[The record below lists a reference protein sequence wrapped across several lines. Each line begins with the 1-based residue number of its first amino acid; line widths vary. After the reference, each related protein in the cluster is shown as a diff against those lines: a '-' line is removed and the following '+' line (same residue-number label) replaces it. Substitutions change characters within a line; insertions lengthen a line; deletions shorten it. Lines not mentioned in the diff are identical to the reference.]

1 MQKQACMGKRLLA
14 LVLALIM
21 AMSTLTECLAATGTG
36 GSASGAPNTSLG
48 ALLAEKYAD
57 KLTDGEK
64 ALLRSGYLA
73 ADKSYTYTPP
83 AADNSGQLVEVNPD
97 EKTVTAKTYTDSGFT
112 WIPVKAEIMADG
124 AVRDTVTLTESGGVY
139 TGSFK
144 SYTGLSYSV
153 AVTYRMQVTED
164 TAAMNKLLG
173 AGAVLSGAADALKST
188 AQGASSL
195 ESLLLKEVKF
205 SMRCAMDNYGGE
217 NQSDYPLYQVIAQL
231 NPKDGGG
238 LPLKADGT
246 GGTLSINWDEEESA
260 KGKALTDDIR
270 ADKKAE
276 AGRLAAAYW
285 NGTEVKDI
293 STLTAA
299 KAAALQTAA
308 KNAQEQTAVLKKLE
322 GMSLAI
328 GTDVWDMVESVLN
341 GIKADLEKGKSF
353 AWSGLDGLIKAGL
366 TTAESSQLDALVNGL
381 GAAQGATTTLTAL
394 TADET
399 VVTAGVEQ
407 ATVNMVVEAKVYPKD
422 AATTTALQD
431 TGAAHTLRL
440 AANTAE
446 TAAKTQLDTQPWEN
460 TILNTWNAT
469 DGTGFSYDL
478 DTTHYARTAA
488 FEPAVGA
495 GGLQKGV
502 TYTYRVT
509 YTPKTYTVTAAGCD
523 DIGPGPY
530 GYGYTLKLPE
540 LVDESQ
546 VYDYT
551 VNGASY
557 DQGTGYRITGDTTI
571 TRKVSKKWEDHS
583 LSELLV
589 ANYIQD
595 ASAAA
600 AARDILKSSALDLG
614 KDTFRLRTPA
624 DDSGLLSIAPN
635 GAGGYTVTAKPYS
648 ANTQGLVWKPASG
661 LAMNGGTGTPLA
673 FTEGTDG
680 SYTAEVTGDFDSVK
694 VTYSLQLGWDDI
706 AQGYTAPNAE
716 TILNLPYKL
725 TQDARKQMA
734 GMQMLVEQISNLEML
749 NENVEVVNNVIQSD
763 TKNGISTAA
772 KSAMATVY
780 GSHSEEADGGN
791 RRMKIYPYVTAYQA
805 AATDAA
811 KLAHYYQNDTAIIR
825 EINGLYANL
834 SIVLQDEGVKK
845 LILGNSQTKPYYDK
859 LDTIIKKLGQV
870 KASLVPV
877 DEHVNKE
884 TGTLLTNLADAV
896 LRNAAKVQSVSVS
909 AAPKMTTTLQAA
921 APSKLKTTL
930 TVTVLNSQG
939 AKQGTASETVTFD
952 KDAGVETH
960 TLTAE
965 DIAALETT
973 LNKAAAAAAAEASAD
988 LTYYEKSA
996 DSGTLPTVGTA
1007 YAGGS
1012 VSVTYVP
1019 KTYTATVDGE
1029 EITVTADNLTIQLPK
1044 CSEEGYAYEYTVG
1057 GVKLPR
1063 ETASY
1068 TLTTAQ
1074 LAAFSAGTLITREKI
1089 DLARENV
1096 LKWVDTMNQ
1105 AVVNRGMTYTE
1116 AVTGTRCL
1124 SVAFIPVED
1133 SSGKLSIVVRVSPDA
1148 SRTADNLKKLAAD
1161 LAQNLLTFSAVELNN
1176 ETLCSGGKLY
1186 LQAMA
1191 DMLLNSGIS
1200 LSQLVGLIT
1209 ETGDIKEWTA
1219 LDSANIVGAAGGV
1232 IMVDTDNRIPVGSGV
1247 MGGLILQAPMKLG
1260 TREVQLCLTLEDFD
1274 LAAAKLKSLRSDLV
1288 SAQSKLDF
1296 QLAGGTAKV
1305 DITAPDKAYQA
1316 FLGALLV
1323 LGENSLEDLGSFDLS
1338 KLEPRLLEM
1347 IKPVLQDTG
1356 VTGAVIQA
1364 TLKKLGV
1371 TTDVSRFV
1379 KLYDKYIPVVRKAL
1393 DLVQLSGST
1402 GDAANLNATVN
1413 IDVKGEKGLVSLM
1426 GDDLKS
1432 VVGSIIVEDKL
1443 TGKAA
1448 LTLKGQTH
1456 QARDY
1461 AALVV
1466 GTQGAQLL
1474 TDLNT
1479 TIATD
1484 NTAVVLL
1491 KNAAGSLNITGENV
1505 LVDLRGKTLA
1515 GSIAGTAA
1523 HQNRVF
1529 VADSTLDSN
1538 GSGKVTGKVSNAVL
1552 TGGTYT
1558 GDTSEALLRGGYS
1571 KDASS
1576 GRVTNDY
1583 YSIAVSGSTI
1593 TVTLKAT
1600 AQSLRDAQRAT
1611 LPALAADLAAD
1622 LALNY
1627 FSKAQQV
1634 TVDGKTLY
1642 AANVADITDLFRS
1655 GKFYITNTVG
1665 NRLLDDALGYTAG
1678 GTGNYPGINYL
1689 LGDILTKLQDISG
1702 LKNAVDTGSPV
1713 ATYTLGLTGW
1723 DVKLTKETGK
1733 DYLTVGVAGNGKT
1746 EKQTLK
1752 VVLQS
1757 DSAKNN
1763 TQMSDALGQLADIVT
1778 FDTPITMTLDRFTV
1792 VSGKTLQATV
1802 SGSGKLTVDMSSDPT
1817 YAVMMAVAV
1826 SGTLSSGDALR
1837 TELNSA
1843 VVHYYTN
1850 NDVGKLKTALE
1861 KVTCAQVFAA
1871 LKTIGLHTNFRTLA
1885 TQAGI
1890 TDAATLTAIGKD
1902 YGKLTAYR
1910 GGMAGTGWLLKKL
1923 DITGSGTKLSKLK
1936 TAEYGTY
1943 TYSKDSY
1950 SVTKTFDAVKGWK
1963 VQGVANLSD
1972 TAAVTL
1978 KLFAAAKAI
1987 VVSDSTGKRVY
1998 NGDDLAAALTK
2009 ANANDGSTVTLN
2021 GPVTMTQDE
2030 KLTAGVSIVNAD
2042 KLAQGTYKLLL
2053 QGTGRLTSDSPLTVG
2068 SADPAHRVVTGT
2080 VSGKYTY
2087 TLAAYAIQYTQNG
2100 TTVYGDDLAAAMA
2113 AADKNTT
2120 VTVLNTLSLTA
2131 DIKLGSKK
2139 HTLMGMAYVRMDGHQ
2154 FVFDKSGSV
2163 LVVENGTVTAGEC
2176 AVDSALGSSYSIV
2189 SSVGATMTTYS
2200 LKYAGGSGGGGGGGS
2215 YTGSYIYLD
2224 VQPSGINA
2232 RQLQTAVRK
2241 YFNDNSAEVTVNSG
2255 LTAAG
2260 LVGNGAGISVTGGHA
2275 GSYTVIIMGDTN
2287 CNGKI
2292 DSGDA
2297 VKMRNHYFGTA
2308 TLSGVALEAADM
2320 NRNGKVDAGDAVKNR
2335 VKYQN
2340 WSGYRSALKIT
2351 V

>member
-21 AMSTLTECLAATGTG
+21 AMSTLAECLAATGTG

-57 KLTDGEK
+57 KLTGGEQ

-83 AADNSGQLVEVNPD
+83 AADNSGKLVEVNPD

-124 AVRDTVTLTESGGVY
+124 AVKSTVTLTKNGSDY
-139 TGSFK
+139 TGKFD

-153 AVTYRMQVTED
+153 AVTYQMQVTAD

-205 SMRCAMDNYGGE
+205 SMRCVADNVSKV
-217 NQSDYPLYQVIAQL
+217 NQSNYPLYQVIAKL
-231 NPKDGGG
+231 NPKDGG
-238 LPLKADGT
+238 LPFQADGT
-246 GGTLSINWDEEESA
+246 GGTLSIDWTEEESA
-260 KGKALTDDIR
+260 KGKALTDDIG
-270 ADKKAE
+270 ADNKTE

-299 KAAALQTAA
+299 EAAALQTAA
-308 KNAQEQTAVLKKLE
+308 KNAQEQTAVLKNLY
-322 GMSLAI
+322 GMSIAI
-328 GTDVWDMVESVLN
+328 GNDVWKMVESVLD
-341 GIKADLEKGKSF
+341 GIKADLEKGKSY
-353 AWSGLDGLIKAGL
+353 AWNGLDGLIKTGL
-366 TTAESSQLDALVNGL
+366 TPAESSQLGALVNGL
-381 GAAQGATTTLTAL
+381 GAAQGATTDLTAL

-407 ATVNMVVEAKVYPKD
+407 ATVNMVVEATVYHPKD
-422 AATTTALQD
+422 ATETTALQD
-431 TGAAHTLRL
+431 TGAANTLRL

-446 TAAKTQLDTQPWEN
+446 TAAKTQLDAQPWEK
-460 TILNTWNAT
+460 TILSNWNAT

-478 DTTHYARTAA
+478 DTTHYVRTAV
-488 FEPAVGA
+488 FEPAVTA
-495 GGLQKGV
+495 AGLQKGV

-509 YTPKTYTVTAAGCD
+509 YTPRNYTVTAEGCD
-523 DIGPGPY
+523 DIKAGPY

-540 LVDESQ
+540 LADENQ

-551 VNGASY
+551 VNGVSY
-557 DQGTGYRITGDTTI
+557 DQGDGYRITGDTTI

-635 GAGGYTVTAKPYS
+635 GAGGYTVTAKPYN
-648 ANTQGLVWKPASG
+648 ANTQGLVWEPASG
-661 LAMNGGTGTPLA
+661 LAMNGSTGTALA

-680 SYTAEVTGDFDSVK
+680 SYTAEVTGSFDSVK
-694 VTYSLQLGWDDI
+694 VTYSLQLGWNDI
-706 AQGYTAPNAE
+706 AQGYTAPDAE
-716 TILNLPYKL
+716 TVLNLPYKL
-725 TQDARKQMA
+725 TQDAQKQMA
-734 GMQMLVEQISNLEML
+734 GMQMLVGQISNLEML
-749 NENVEVVNNVIQSD
+749 NENVETVNSVIQSD
-763 TKNGISTAA
+763 TRNGISPAA

-780 GSHSEEADGGN
+780 GSHSEEADGS

-825 EINGLYANL
+825 EINGLYDNL

-859 LDTIIKKLGQV
+859 LDTIITKLGQV

-884 TGTLLTNLADAV
+884 AVELLTNLAAAV
-896 LRNAAKVQSVSVS
+896 LRNTAKVQSVTVS

-952 KDAGVETH
+952 KDHPDADTH

-965 DIAALETT
+965 DITTLETA
-973 LNKAAAAAAAEASAD
+973 LSKAAAAAAAEAKAD
-988 LTYYEKSA
+988 LAYYETSA
-996 DSGTLPTVGTA
+996 DSGKLPTVGTA

-1029 EITVTADNLTIQLPK
+1029 KITVTADNLTIQLPK
-1044 CSEEGYAYEYTVG
+1044 CSEEGYAYEYTVD

-1096 LKWVDTMNQ
+1096 LKWVDTMNR

-1116 AVTGTRCL
+1116 TGTGAQCL

-1148 SRTADNLKKLAAD
+1148 SMTADNLKKLAAD

-1209 ETGDIKEWTA
+1209 ETGNIKEWTA
-1219 LDSANIVGAAGGV
+1219 LDSATVVGAGADGTITVGTGSKIPGGA
-1232 IMVDTDNRIPVGSGV
+1232 
-1247 MGGLILQAPMKLG
+1247 MGGLLLQAPMKLG

-1364 TLKKLGV
+1364 TLTKLGV

-1393 DLVQLSGST
+1393 DLVRLSGST
-1402 GDAANLNATVN
+1402 GGAANLNATVN

-1426 GDDLKS
+1426 GDDLKN
-1432 VVGSIIVEDKL
+1432 VVGNIIVEDTL

-1448 LTLKGQTH
+1448 LTLKGKTH
-1456 QARDY
+1456 QAGDY

-1466 GTQGAQLL
+1466 GTEGAQLL

-1491 KNAAGSLNITGENV
+1491 KDAAGSLNITGENV

-1529 VADSTLDSN
+1529 VADSTLDSTLDSN

-1571 KDASS
+1571 KDAS

-1634 TVDGKTLY
+1634 TVDGKILY
-1642 AANVADITDLFRS
+1642 AANVADITDLFQS

-1665 NRLLDDALGYTAG
+1665 NRLLDEALGY
-1678 GTGNYPGINYL
+1678 TGNYPGINYL

-1702 LKNAVDTGSPV
+1702 LKNAVGTGSPV

-1723 DVKLTKETGK
+1723 DVKLTKEPGK

-1746 EKQTLK
+1746 ETQTLK

-1826 SGTLSSGDALR
+1826 SSTLSSGDALR

-1885 TQAGI
+1885 NQAGI
-1890 TDAATLTAIGKD
+1890 TDAATLTAIGND

-1923 DITGSGTKLSKLK
+1923 DITGSGTKLSGLK

-1943 TYSKDSY
+1943 TYSKESY

-1972 TAAVTL
+1972 TATVTL
-1978 KLFAAAKAI
+1978 KLFAEDKAI

-2021 GPVTMTQDE
+2021 GPVTMTQNE
-2030 KLTAGVSIVNAD
+2030 TLTAGVSIVNAD
-2042 KLAQGTYKLLL
+2042 KLTQGTYKLLL
-2053 QGTGRLTSDSPLTVG
+2053 QGNGRLTSDSQLTVG
-2068 SADPAHRVVTGT
+2068 SADPAHRVVPGT

-2087 TLAAYAIQYTQNG
+2087 TLAAYAIQYKQNG

-2120 VTVLNTLSLTA
+2120 VTVLNPLSLTA

-2139 HTLMGMAYVRMDGHQ
+2139 HTLMGMANVRMGGHQ

-2163 LVVENGTVTAGEC
+2163 LVVENGTVTAEEC

-2189 SSVGATMTTYS
+2189 SSVGTTMTTYS
-2200 LKYAGGSGGGGGGGS
+2200 LKRSGGGGGGGGGGS

-2260 LVGNGAGISVTGGHA
+2260 LVANGAGISVTGGHA

-2335 VKYQN
+2335 AKYQN

>member
-83 AADNSGQLVEVNPD
+83 AADNSGQLVEVDPD
-97 EKTVTAKTYTDSGFT
+97 EKTVTAKTYTNSGFT

-124 AVRDTVTLTESGGVY
+124 AVKDTVILTESGGVY

-205 SMRCAMDNYGGE
+205 SMRCAMDNYAGE
-217 NQSDYPLYQVIAQL
+217 NQSDYPLYQVIAKL

-238 LPLKADGT
+238 LPFKADGT
-246 GGTLSINWDEEESA
+246 GGTVSISWTEEEGA
-260 KGKALTDDIR
+260 KGKALTGDIH
-270 ADKKAE
+270 ADKKTE
-276 AGRLAAAYW
+276 AGRLTAAYW

-299 KAAALQTAA
+299 EAAALQTAA

-328 GTDVWDMVESVLN
+328 GTDVWDMVESVLES
-341 GIKADLEKGKSF
+341 IKADLEKGKSF
-353 AWSGLDGLIKAGL
+353 GWNGLDGLIKTGL
-366 TTAESSQLDALVNGL
+366 TPAESSQLDALVNGL
-381 GAAQGATTTLTAL
+381 GAAQGATTDLTAL

-407 ATVNMVVEAKVYPKD
+407 ATVNMVVEATVYPKD
-422 AATTTALQD
+422 ATETTALQD
-431 TGAAHTLRL
+431 TGAGHTLRL

-446 TAAKTQLDTQPWEN
+446 TDAKTQLDAQPWEK
-460 TILNTWNAT
+460 TILSNWNAT
-469 DGTGFSYDL
+469 DGAGFSYDL
-478 DTTHYARTAA
+478 DTTHYVRTAA
-488 FEPAVGA
+488 FEPAVTA
-495 GGLQKGV
+495 AGLQKGV

-509 YTPKTYTVTAAGCD
+509 YTPKTYTVTAEGCD

-530 GYGYTLKLPE
+530 GYGYTLDLPKLA
-540 LVDESQ
+540 DENQ

-551 VNGASY
+551 VNDASY
-557 DQGTGYRITGDTTI
+557 DQGAGYRITGDTTI

-635 GAGGYTVTAKPYS
+635 GAGGYTVTAKPYN

-661 LAMNGGTGTPLA
+661 LAMNGSTGTALA
-673 FTEGTDG
+673 FTEGADG
-680 SYTAEVTGDFDSVK
+680 SYTAEVTGSFDSVK
-694 VTYSLQLGWDDI
+694 VTYSLQLGWNDI
-706 AQGYTAPNAE
+706 AQGYTAPDAE
-716 TILNLPYKL
+716 TVLNLPYKL
-725 TQDARKQMA
+725 TQDAQKQME
-734 GMQMLVEQISNLEML
+734 GMRMLVEQISNLEML

-763 TKNGISTAA
+763 TKNGISPAA

-780 GSHSEEADGGN
+780 ESHSEEADGGN

-825 EINGLYANL
+825 EINGLYDNL

-859 LDTIIKKLGQV
+859 LDTIITKLGQV

-884 TGTLLTNLADAV
+884 AVKLLTNLADAV

-909 AAPKMTTTLQAA
+909 AAPKMTTTLQAV

-952 KDAGVETH
+952 KDHPGVETH
-960 TLTAE
+960 TLTAA
-965 DIAALETT
+965 DITALKTA
-973 LNKAAAAAAAEASAD
+973 LNKAAAAAAAEAKAD
-988 LTYYEKSA
+988 LAYYEKSA

-1063 ETASY
+1063 ETTSY

-1074 LAAFSAGTLITREKI
+1074 LAALAAGTLTITRDTI

-1116 AVTGTRCL
+1116 ATTGARCL

-1133 SSGKLSIVVRVSPDA
+1133 SGKLSIVVRVSPDA
-1148 SRTADNLKKLAAD
+1148 SMTADKLKKLAAD
-1161 LAQNLLTFSAVELNN
+1161 LAQNLLAFSTVELNN
-1176 ETLCSGGKLY
+1176 ETLCSSGKLY

-1209 ETGDIKEWTA
+1209 EDGDINEWTA
-1219 LDSANIVGAAGGV
+1219 LDGATVVGAGADGTITVG
-1232 IMVDTDNRIPVGSGV
+1232 TSSKIPVGSGL
-1247 MGGLILQAPMKLG
+1247 MGGLIMQAPMKLG
-1260 TREVQLCLTLEDFD
+1260 TREVQLCLTLEDFG

-1296 QLAGGTAKV
+1296 QLAGGTARV

-1426 GDDLKS
+1426 GDDLKN
-1432 VVGSIIVEDKL
+1432 VVGNIIVEDTL

-1448 LTLKGQTH
+1448 LTLKGKTH
-1456 QARDY
+1456 QAGDY

-1466 GTQGAQLL
+1466 GTEGAQLL

-1491 KNAAGSLNITGENV
+1491 KDAAGSLTLTGENV
-1505 LVDLRGKTLA
+1505 LVDLRGKTLT

-1571 KDASS
+1571 KDAS

-1634 TVDGKTLY
+1634 TVDGKILY
-1642 AANVADITDLFRS
+1642 AANVADITDLFQS

-1665 NRLLDDALGYTAG
+1665 NRLLDEALGYTG
-1678 GTGNYPGINYL
+1678 KYPGINYL
-1689 LGDILTKLQDISG
+1689 LSDILTKLQDISG

-1733 DYLTVGVAGNGKT
+1733 DYLTVGVAGNSKT
-1746 EKQTLK
+1746 ETQTLK

-1826 SGTLSSGDALR
+1826 SSTLSSGDALR
-1837 TELNSA
+1837 TELNGA

-1861 KVTCAQVFAA
+1861 QVTCAQVFAA

-1885 TQAGI
+1885 NQAGI
-1890 TDAATLTAIGKD
+1890 TDAATLTAIGND

-1923 DITGSGTKLSKLK
+1923 DITGSGTKLSGLK

-1972 TAAVTL
+1972 TATVTL

-2021 GPVTMTQDE
+2021 GPVTMTRDE
-2030 KLTAGVSIVNAD
+2030 TLTAGVSIVNAD

-2053 QGTGRLTSDSPLTVG
+2053 QGNGQLTSDSQLTVG
-2068 SADPAHRVVTGT
+2068 SADPAHRVVPGT

-2087 TLAAYAIQYTQNG
+2087 TLAAYAIQYKQNG
-2100 TTVYGDDLAAAMA
+2100 MTVYGDDLAAAMA

-2120 VTVLNTLSLTA
+2120 VTVLNPLSLTA

-2139 HTLMGMAYVRMDGHQ
+2139 HTLMGMANVRMGGHQ

-2163 LVVENGTVTAGEC
+2163 LVVENGTVTAEEC
-2176 AVDSALGSSYSIV
+2176 AVDSALGSSYSIER
-2189 SSVGATMTTYS
+2189 SVGTTMTTYS
-2200 LKYAGGSGGGGGGGS
+2200 LKRSGGGGGGGGGGS

-2260 LVGNGAGISVTGGHA
+2260 LVANGAGISVTGGHA

>member
-1 MQKQACMGKRLLA
+1 MKRKVSLA

-57 KLTDGEK
+57 KLTDGEQ

-83 AADNSGQLVEVNPD
+83 AADNSGQLVEVDPG
-97 EKTVTAKTYTDSGFT
+97 EKTVTAKTYTNSGFT

-124 AVRDTVTLTESGGVY
+124 AVKDTVMLTESGGVY

-144 SYTGLSYSV
+144 SYAGLSYSV
-153 AVTYRMQVTED
+153 AVTYQMQVTED

-195 ESLLLKEVKF
+195 ESLLLTELNVNLEYASYNPAEIDLSKHPFYE
-205 SMRCAMDNYGGE
+205 
-217 NQSDYPLYQVIAQL
+217 VIAKL
-231 NPKDGGG
+231 NPQDGGG
-238 LPLKADGT
+238 LPLNPSNPTRKAIVCTEQEGKLLKQLTDDVKADGKT
-246 GGTLSINWDEEESA
+246 
-260 KGKALTDDIR
+260 
-270 ADKKAE
+270 E
-276 AGRLAAAYW
+276 AGKLAGKYVSGGAVQNAATLW
-285 NGTEVKDI
+285 TADGAA
-293 STLTAA
+293 LTAA
-299 KAAALQTAA
+299 TKDAYDQTLAMYKMQSMA
-308 KNAQEQTAVLKKLE
+308 GFFND
-322 GMSLAI
+322 SLW
-328 GTDVWDMVESVLN
+328 TTLESVLN

-353 AWSGLDGLIKAGL
+353 GWSGLDGLIKTGL
-366 TTAESSQLDALVNGL
+366 TPAESSQLDALVNGL
-381 GAAQGATTTLTAL
+381 GAAQGATTDLTAL

-407 ATVNMVVEAKVYPKD
+407 ATVNMVVEATVYPKD
-422 AATTTALQD
+422 ATETTALQD
-431 TGAAHTLRL
+431 TGAGHTLRL

-446 TAAKTQLDTQPWEN
+446 TAAKTQLDAQHWEK
-460 TILNTWNAT
+460 TILSNWNAT
-469 DGTGFSYDL
+469 DGAGFSYDL
-478 DTTHYARTAA
+478 DTTHYVRTAA
-488 FEPAVGA
+488 FEPAVGG

-530 GYGYTLKLPE
+530 GYGYTLNLPE
-540 LVDESQ
+540 LADENQ

-614 KDTFRLRTPA
+614 KNTFRLRTPA

-648 ANTQGLVWKPASG
+648 ANTQGLVWEPASG
-661 LAMNGGTGTPLA
+661 LAMNGGTGTALA
-673 FTEGTDG
+673 FTKGTDG

-694 VTYSLQLGWDDI
+694 VTYSLQLGWNDI
-706 AQGYTAPNAE
+706 AQGYTASDAE

-725 TQDARKQMA
+725 TQDAQKQMA
-734 GMQMLVEQISNLEML
+734 GMQMLVGQISNLEML
-749 NENVEVVNNVIQSD
+749 NENVETVNSVIQSD
-763 TKNGISTAA
+763 TRNGISPAA

-780 GSHSEEADGGN
+780 GSHSEEADGS

-870 KASLVPV
+870 KAALVPV

-1116 AVTGTRCL
+1116 ATTGTRCL

-1148 SRTADNLKKLAAD
+1148 SMTADNLKKLAAD

-1209 ETGDIKEWTA
+1209 ETGDINEWTA
-1219 LDSANIVGAAGGV
+1219 LDGATVVGAGADGTITVG
-1232 IMVDTDNRIPVGSGV
+1232 TSSKIPVGSGL
-1247 MGGLILQAPMKLG
+1247 MGGLIMQAPMKLG

-1316 FLGALLV
+1316 FLGGLLV

-1364 TLKKLGV
+1364 TLTKLGV

-1456 QARDY
+1456 QAGDY

-1466 GTQGAQLL
+1466 GTKGAQLL

-1505 LVDLRGKTLA
+1505 LVDLRGKTLT

-1571 KDASS
+1571 KDAS

-1642 AANVADITDLFRS
+1642 AANVADITDLFQS

-1746 EKQTLK
+1746 ETQTLK

-1757 DSAKNN
+1757 DSATNN

-1826 SGTLSSGDALR
+1826 SSTLPSGDTLR

-1843 VVHYYTN
+1843 VVHYYTK

-1890 TDAATLTAIGKD
+1890 TDAATLTAIGRD

-1950 SVTKTFDAVKGWK
+1950 SVTKTFDAVKGWQ

-2021 GPVTMTQDE
+2021 GPVTMTQNE
-2030 KLTAGVSIVNAD
+2030 TLTAGVSIVNAD

-2080 VSGKYTY
+2080 ASGKHTY

-2113 AADKNTT
+2113 AADKNTA

-2163 LVVENGTVTAGEC
+2163 LVVENGTVTADAC
-2176 AVDSALGSSYSIV
+2176 AVDSALGSSYSLV

-2200 LKYAGGSGGGGGGGS
+2200 LKYAGGGGGGGGGS

-2260 LVGNGAGISVTGGHA
+2260 RVANGAGISVTGGHA

>member
-83 AADNSGQLVEVNPD
+83 AADNSGKLVEVNPD

-124 AVRDTVTLTESGGVY
+124 AVQNTVTLTKNGSVY

-188 AQGASSL
+188 AKGASSL
-195 ESLLLKEVKF
+195 ESLLKQELNVNLEYASYNPAEINLSKHPFYE
-205 SMRCAMDNYGGE
+205 
-217 NQSDYPLYQVIAQL
+217 VIAKL
-231 NPKDGGG
+231 NPQDGGG
-238 LPLKADGT
+238 LPLNPSNPTRKAIVCTEQEGQLLKQLTDDVKADGKT
-246 GGTLSINWDEEESA
+246 
-260 KGKALTDDIR
+260 
-270 ADKKAE
+270 E
-276 AGRLAAAYW
+276 AGKLAGTYVTGEAVQNAATLW
-285 NGTEVKDI
+285 TADGAA
-293 STLTAA
+293 LTAA
-299 KAAALQTAA
+299 T
-308 KNAQEQTAVLKKLE
+308 KNAYDQTLAMYKMQSMA
-322 GMSLAI
+322 GFFNDSLWS
-328 GTDVWDMVESVLN
+328 TLESVLN

-353 AWSGLDGLIKAGL
+353 GWSGLDGLIKTGL
-366 TTAESSQLDALVNGL
+366 TPAESSQLDALVNGL

-407 ATVNMVVEAKVYPKD
+407 ATVNMVVEATVYPKN
-422 AATTTALQD
+422 ATETTALQD
-431 TGAAHTLRL
+431 TGAGHTLRL
-440 AANTAE
+440 AANTTEA
-446 TAAKTQLDTQPWEN
+446 AAKTQLDAQPWEK
-460 TILNTWNAT
+460 TILNSWNAT

-478 DTTHYARTAA
+478 DTTHYVRTAV

-523 DIGPGPY
+523 DIKAGPY
-530 GYGYTLKLPE
+530 GYGYTLELPKLA
-540 LVDESQ
+540 DENQ

-551 VNGASY
+551 VNGVSY
-557 DQGTGYRITGDTTI
+557 DQGAGYRITSDTTI

-614 KDTFRLRTPA
+614 KNTFRLRTPA

-648 ANTQGLVWKPASG
+648 ANTQGLVWEPASG

-763 TKNGISTAA
+763 TKNGISPAA

-909 AAPKMTTTLQAA
+909 TAPKMTTTLQAA

-1105 AVVNRGMTYTE
+1105 AAVNRGMTYTE
-1116 AVTGTRCL
+1116 AGTGAQCL

-1209 ETGDIKEWTA
+1209 ETGDINEWTA
-1219 LDSANIVGAAGGV
+1219 PDSATVVGAAGGAITV
-1232 IMVDTDNRIPVGSGV
+1232 GTSSKIPVGSGL
-1247 MGGLILQAPMKLG
+1247 MGGLIMQAPMKLG
-1260 TREVQLCLTLEDFD
+1260 AREVQLCLTLEDFD

-1296 QLAGGTAKV
+1296 QLAGGTARV

-1364 TLKKLGV
+1364 TLTKLGV
-1371 TTDVSRFV
+1371 TTDVSGFV

-1448 LTLKGQTH
+1448 LTLKGKTH
-1456 QARDY
+1456 QAGDY

-1505 LVDLRGKTLA
+1505 LVDLRGKTLT

-1571 KDASS
+1571 KDAS

-1642 AANVADITDLFRS
+1642 AANVADITDLFQS

-1665 NRLLDDALGYTAG
+1665 NRLLDEALDYTG
-1678 GTGNYPGINYL
+1678 KYPGINYL
-1689 LGDILTKLQDISG
+1689 LGDILAKLQDISG
-1702 LKNAVDTGSPV
+1702 LKNAVDTGNPV

-1723 DVKLTKETGK
+1723 DVKLTKEAGK

-1746 EKQTLK
+1746 ETQTLK
-1752 VVLQS
+1752 VVLKS
-1757 DSAKNN
+1757 DSATNN

-1778 FDTPITMTLDRFTV
+1778 FDTPITMNLDRFTV

-1826 SGTLSSGDALR
+1826 SSTLSSGDALR
-1837 TELNSA
+1837 TELNTA

-1902 YGKLTAYR
+1902 YSKLTAYR

-1998 NGDDLAAALTK
+1998 NGDDLADALAK

-2021 GPVTMTQDE
+2021 GQVTMTQDE
-2030 KLTAGVSIVNAD
+2030 TLTAGVSIVNAD

-2053 QGTGRLTSDSPLTVG
+2053 QGAGRLTSDSPLTVG
-2068 SADPAHRVVTGT
+2068 SADPAYRVVTGT
-2080 VSGKYTY
+2080 ASGKHTY
-2087 TLAAYAIQYTQNG
+2087 TLAAYAIQYKQNG

-2163 LVVENGTVTAGEC
+2163 LVVENGTVTADAC

-2200 LKYAGGSGGGGGGGS
+2200 LKYAGGGGGGGGGGS

-2260 LVGNGAGISVTGGHA
+2260 RVANGAGISVTGGHA

-2340 WSGYRSALKIT
+2340 WSGYRSTLKIT

>member
-1 MQKQACMGKRLLA
+1 MQKHERTGKRLLA

-21 AMSTLTECLAATGTG
+21 AMSTVTECLAATGTG
-36 GSASGAPNTSLG
+36 GSASGTPSTSLG
-48 ALLAEKYAD
+48 ALLAKEYAD

-64 ALLRSGYLA
+64 ALLNSGYLA
-73 ADKSYTYTPP
+73 ADKGYTYTPP
-83 AADNSGQLVEVNPD
+83 AADNSGKLVEVDPD

-112 WIPVKAEIMADG
+112 WIPAKAEIMVDG
-124 AVRDTVTLTESGGVY
+124 VSQATIALAKNGDSY

-153 AVTYRMQVTED
+153 AVTYQMQVTED
-164 TAAMNKLLG
+164 TAVMNKLLG

-188 AQGASSL
+188 AKGASSL

-217 NQSDYPLYQVIAQL
+217 NQSNYPLYEVIAKL

-238 LPLKADGT
+238 LPLRADGT
-246 GGTLSINWDEEESA
+246 GGTVSIGWTDEEGA

-270 ADKKAE
+270 ADNKTE

-285 NGTEVKDI
+285 NGTEVKNI
-293 STLTAA
+293 STLTAM
-299 KAAALQTAA
+299 KTAALQTAA
-308 KNAQEQTAVLKKLE
+308 KDAQEQTAVLKNLE

-328 GTDVWDMVESVLN
+328 GADVWKMVESVLN
-341 GIKADLEKGKSF
+341 GVKADLEKGKSY
-353 AWSGLDGLIKAGL
+353 AWSDLDGLIKTGL
-366 TTAESSQLDALVNGL
+366 TAAESSKLDALVNGL
-381 GAAQGATTTLTAL
+381 GAAAGTTTTLTAL

-407 ATVNMVVEAKVYPKD
+407 TTVNMVVEATVYPKD
-422 AATTTALQD
+422 ATETAALQD

-446 TAAKTQLDTQPWEN
+446 AAAKTQLDAQTWEK
-460 TILNTWNAT
+460 TILNNWNAT
-469 DGTGFSYDL
+469 DGTGFSYGL
-478 DTTHYARTAA
+478 DTTHYVRTAV
-488 FEPAVGA
+488 FEPAVTA
-495 GGLQKGV
+495 AGLQKGV

-509 YTPKTYTVTAAGCD
+509 YTPRNYTVTAAGCD
-523 DIGPGPY
+523 DIETGSR
-530 GYGYTLKLPE
+530 GYGYTLRLPE
-540 LVDESQ
+540 LADENQ

-571 TRKVSKKWEDHS
+571 TRKVSKKWEEHS

-589 ANYIQD
+589 ANYIKD
-595 ASAAA
+595 ASAAE

-614 KDTFRLRTPA
+614 KHTFRLRTPT
-624 DDSGLLSIAPN
+624 DDSGLLSIAAN
-635 GAGGYTVTAKPYS
+635 SAGGYTVTAKPYN
-648 ANTQGLVWKPASG
+648 ANTQGLVWKPTSG
-661 LAMNGGTGTPLA
+661 LAMNGGSTSPLVFA
-673 FTEGTDG
+673 PNAAGS
-680 SYTAEVTGDFDSVK
+680 SYTAEVTGSFDSVK
-694 VTYSLQLGWDDI
+694 VSYTLQLGWEDI
-706 AQGYTAPNAE
+706 AQGYTASDAE
-716 TILNLPYKL
+716 TIVNLPYKL
-725 TQDARKQMA
+725 TQDAQKQMA

-749 NENVEVVNNVIQSD
+749 NENVELVNNVIQSD
-763 TKNGISTAA
+763 EKNGISPAA
-772 KSAMATVY
+772 KSAMAKVY
-780 GSHSEEADGGN
+780 ESHSEEADGG

-811 KLAHYYQNDTAIIR
+811 KLAHYYENDTAIIR

-834 SIVLQDEGVKK
+834 SIVLKDEGVKK

-859 LDTIIKKLGQV
+859 LDTIITKLGQV
-870 KASLVPV
+870 QASLVPV

-884 TGTLLTNLADAV
+884 AGTLLTNLTAAV
-896 LRNAAKVQSVSVS
+896 LRNTAKVQSVTIST
-909 AAPKMTTTLQAA
+909 APEMTTTLQAA

-939 AKQGTASETVTFD
+939 VKQGTASETVTFD
-952 KDAGVETH
+952 KDEGADTH
-960 TLTAE
+960 TLTAV
-965 DIAALETT
+965 DITSLETAF
-973 LNKAAAAAAAEASAD
+973 NKAAADAAAEAKAD
-988 LTYYEKSA
+988 LAYYETSE
-996 DSGTLPTVGTA
+996 DSGTLPVVGTA

-1044 CSEEGYAYEYTVG
+1044 CSEDGYAYEYTIG

-1063 ETASY
+1063 EATSY

-1074 LAAFSAGTLITREKI
+1074 LEAFSAGTLITREKI

-1105 AVVNRGMTYTE
+1105 AVVKRGMTYTE
-1116 AVTGTRCL
+1116 AATGTKCL

-1148 SRTADNLKKLAAD
+1148 SMTADNLKKLAAD
-1161 LAQNLLTFSAVELNN
+1161 LVQSLLTFSAVELNS

-1191 DMLLNSGIS
+1191 DMLLNSNIS

-1209 ETGDIKEWTA
+1209 ETGDINEWTA
-1219 LDSANIVGAAGGV
+1219 LDSATVVGAAGGTITV
-1232 IMVDTDNRIPVGSGV
+1232 GTGSKIPVGSGL
-1247 MGGLILQAPMKLG
+1247 MGGLIMQAPMKLG

-1274 LAAAKLKSLRSDLV
+1274 LAAAKLKNLRSDLV
-1288 SAQSKLDF
+1288 SARSKLDF

-1347 IKPVLQDTG
+1347 IKPVLQDIS

-1364 TLKKLGV
+1364 TLTKLGV

-1379 KLYDKYIPVVRKAL
+1379 KLYDKYIPVIRKAL
-1393 DLVQLSGST
+1393 DMVQLSGST
-1402 GDAANLNATVN
+1402 GDAANLNTTVN

-1426 GDDLKS
+1426 GDDLQS
-1432 VVGSIIVEDKL
+1432 AVGSIIVEDTL

-1448 LTLKGQTH
+1448 LTLKGKTC
-1456 QARDY
+1456 QAGDY

-1466 GTQGAQLL
+1466 GTKGARLL

-1479 TIATD
+1479 TIDTD

-1491 KNAAGSLNITGENV
+1491 KDAAGSLSITGENV
-1505 LVDLRGKTLA
+1505 LVDLRGKTFA

-1523 HQNRVF
+1523 HKNRVF

-1538 GSGKVTGKVSNAVL
+1538 GSGKVTGKVSNVVL

-1558 GDTSEALLRGGYS
+1558 GNTDEALLRGGYS
-1571 KDASS
+1571 KDAS

-1583 YSIAVSGSTI
+1583 YSIAVSGSNI
-1593 TVTLKAT
+1593 NVTLKAT
-1600 AQSLRDAQRAT
+1600 AQSLRDAQKAT
-1611 LPALAADLAAD
+1611 LPALAADLAVD

-1634 TVDGKTLY
+1634 TVDGRILY
-1642 AANVADITDLFRS
+1642 TANVADITDLFQS
-1655 GKFYITNTVG
+1655 GKLYITNTVG
-1665 NRLLDDALGYTAG
+1665 NQLLDDALGYTAD

-1702 LKNAVDTGSPV
+1702 LKTAVDTGNPV

-1733 DYLTVGVAGNGKT
+1733 DYLTIGVAGNGKT
-1746 EKQTLK
+1746 ETQTLK
-1752 VVLQS
+1752 VVLKS
-1757 DSAKNN
+1757 DSEKNN

-1802 SGSGKLTVDMSSDPT
+1802 SGSGKLTVDMSNDPT

-1826 SGTLSSGDALR
+1826 SNTLASGDALR

-1861 KVTCAQVFAA
+1861 QVTCAQVFAA

-1885 TQAGI
+1885 NQAGI
-1890 TDAATLTAIGKD
+1890 TDTATLTAIGED
-1902 YGKLTAYR
+1902 YSKLTAYR
-1910 GGMAGTGWLLKKL
+1910 GGMAGAGWLLKKL
-1923 DITGSGTKLSKLK
+1923 DITGNGTKLSGLK

-1963 VQGVANLSD
+1963 VQGVASLSD

-1978 KLFAAAKAI
+1978 KLFAEDKAI

-1998 NGDDLAAALTK
+1998 NGDDLAAALAK

-2021 GPVTMTQDE
+2021 GTVTMTKDE
-2030 KLTAGVSIVNAD
+2030 TVTARVSIVNAD
-2042 KLAQGTYKLLL
+2042 KLTQGTYKLLL

-2068 SADPAHRVVTGT
+2068 SADPANRVETNT

-2087 TLAAYAIQYTQNG
+2087 TLEAYAIQYTQNG
-2100 TTVYGDDLAAAMA
+2100 KTVYGDDLAAAMA

-2139 HTLMGMAYVRMDGHQ
+2139 HTLMGMANVRMGGHQ

-2163 LVVENGTVTAGEC
+2163 LVVENDTVTAGDC
-2176 AVDSALGSSYSIV
+2176 AVDSALGSSYSLV
-2189 SSVGATMTTYS
+2189 SSVGTTMTTYS
-2200 LKYAGGSGGGGGGGS
+2200 LKRSGSSGGGGGGGS

-2232 RQLQTAVRK
+2232 KQLQTAVRK
-2241 YFNDNSAEVTVNSG
+2241 YFNDSNAEVTIYSG
-2255 LTAAG
+2255 LTASG
-2260 LVGNGAGISVTGGHA
+2260 LVANGASIYVSGSRA

-2287 CNGKI
+2287 CNGKT

-2308 TLSGVALEAADM
+2308 ELTGVALEAADM
-2320 NRNGKVDAGDAVKNR
+2320 NRNGKVDSGDAVKNR
-2335 VKYQN
+2335 VKYQG
-2340 WSGYRSALKIT
+2340 WRSYRSELKIT

>member
-83 AADNSGQLVEVNPD
+83 AADNSGKLVEVNPD
-97 EKTVTAKTYTDSGFT
+97 EKTVTAKTYTDSDFT

-153 AVTYRMQVTED
+153 AVTYRMQVTAD

-188 AQGASSL
+188 ARGASSL
-195 ESLLLKEVKF
+195 ESLLLKEVRF
-205 SMRCAMDNYGGE
+205 SMRCAMDNFGE
-217 NQSDYPLYQVIAQL
+217 KVNQDDYPLYQVIAKL
-231 NPKDGGG
+231 NPKDGG
-238 LPLKADGT
+238 LPYKADGS
-246 GGTLSINWDEEESA
+246 GGTLSISWDEEESA
-260 KGKALTDDIR
+260 KGKALTDDIH
-270 ADKKAE
+270 ADKKTE

-308 KNAQEQTAVLKKLE
+308 KNAQEQTAVLKKLA

-328 GTDVWDMVESVLN
+328 GNDVWEMVESVLES
-341 GIKADLEKGKSF
+341 IKANLEKGKSYG
-353 AWSGLDGLIKAGL
+353 WSGLDGLIKTGL

-381 GAAQGATTTLTAL
+381 GAAQGATTELTVL

-407 ATVNMVVEAKVYPKD
+407 ATVNMVVEATVYPKD

-446 TAAKTQLDTQPWEN
+446 TAAKTQLDAQPWEAA
-460 TILNTWNAT
+460 ILNNWNAT

-478 DTTHYARTAA
+478 DTTHYVRTAV

-509 YTPKTYTVTAAGCD
+509 YTPQTYTVTAAGCD

-540 LVDESQ
+540 LADENQ

-551 VNGASY
+551 VNDVSY
-557 DQGTGYRITGDTTI
+557 DQGAGYRITGDTTI

-614 KDTFRLRTPA
+614 KNTFRLRTPA

-635 GAGGYTVTAKPYS
+635 GAGGYTVTAKPYN
-648 ANTQGLVWKPASG
+648 ANTQGLVWRPADG
-661 LAMNGGTGTPLA
+661 LAMNGSSGTALA
-673 FTEGTDG
+673 FTEGADG
-680 SYTAEVTGDFDSVK
+680 SYTATATGDFDSVK

-706 AQGYTAPNAE
+706 AQGYLASDAQ

-749 NENVEVVNNVIQSD
+749 NANVETVNTVIQSD
-763 TKNGISTAA
+763 KRYGVSQAA
-772 KSAMATVY
+772 KDAMAKVY
-780 GSHSEEADGGN
+780 ESHSEEADGS

-805 AATDAA
+805 AATNAA

-825 EINGLYANL
+825 EINGLYDNL
-834 SIVLQDEGVKK
+834 SIVLKDDGVKM
-845 LILGNSQTKPYYDK
+845 LIQGNPNTEPYYGK

-870 KASLVPV
+870 KAALVPV

-884 TGTLLTNLADAV
+884 AGTLLTNLAAAV

-909 AAPKMTTTLQAA
+909 AEPKMTTTLQAA

-1074 LAAFSAGTLITREKI
+1074 LAALAAGTLTITRKEI

-1116 AVTGTRCL
+1116 ATTGTRCL

-1148 SRTADNLKKLAAD
+1148 SMTADNLKKLAAD

-1209 ETGDIKEWTA
+1209 ETGDINEWTA
-1219 LDSANIVGAAGGV
+1219 LDGATVVGAGADGTITVG
-1232 IMVDTDNRIPVGSGV
+1232 TSSKIPVGSGL
-1247 MGGLILQAPMKLG
+1247 MGGLIMQAPMKLG
-1260 TREVQLCLTLEDFD
+1260 TREVQLCLTLEDFG

-1305 DITAPDKAYQA
+1305 DITAPDKAYQV
-1316 FLGALLV
+1316 FLGGLLV

-1364 TLKKLGV
+1364 TLTKLGV

-1456 QARDY
+1456 QAGDY

-1491 KNAAGSLNITGENV
+1491 KDSIGNLTITGENV
-1505 LVDLRGKTLA
+1505 LVDLRGKTLT

-1558 GDTSEALLRGGYS
+1558 GNTDEALLRGGYS
-1571 KDASS
+1571 KDAS

-1642 AANVADITDLFRS
+1642 AANVADITELFQS
-1655 GKFYITNTVG
+1655 GKLYITNTVG

-1702 LKNAVDTGSPV
+1702 LKTAVDTGSPV

-1746 EKQTLK
+1746 ETQTLK

-1757 DSAKNN
+1757 DSATNN

-1826 SGTLSSGDALR
+1826 SGTLASGDALR

-1871 LKTIGLHTNFRTLA
+1871 LKTIGLHTNFRALA

-1890 TDAATLTAIGKD
+1890 TDAATLTAIGND

-1923 DITGSGTKLSKLK
+1923 DITGSGTKLSDLK

-1978 KLFAAAKAI
+1978 KLFAVDKAI

-2021 GPVTMTQDE
+2021 GPVTMTRDE

-2042 KLAQGTYKLLL
+2042 KLTQGTYKLLL

-2080 VSGKYTY
+2080 VSGKHTY
-2087 TLAAYAIQYTQNG
+2087 TLAAYAIQYKQNG

-2163 LVVENGTVTAGEC
+2163 LVVENGTVTADAC

-2200 LKYAGGSGGGGGGGS
+2200 LKYAGGGGGGGGGS

-2260 LVGNGAGISVTGGHA
+2260 RVANGAGISVTGGHA

-2340 WSGYRSALKIT
+2340 WSGYRSTLKIT

>member
-64 ALLRSGYLA
+64 ALLRSGCLA

-83 AADNSGQLVEVNPD
+83 AVDNSGKLVEVNPD
-97 EKTVTAKTYTDSGFT
+97 EKTVTAKTYTDSDFT

-124 AVRDTVTLTESGGVY
+124 AVQKTVTLTKSGGVY

-188 AQGASSL
+188 ARGASSL

-205 SMRCAMDNYGGE
+205 SMRCAMDNIGDNDGKV
-217 NQSDYPLYQVIAQL
+217 NQKDYPLYQVIAKL
-231 NPKDGGG
+231 NPKDGG
-238 LPLKADGT
+238 LPFYADRP
-246 GGTLSINWDEEESA
+246 GGTLSISWDEEESA
-260 KGKALTDDIR
+260 KGKALTDDIH
-270 ADKKAE
+270 ADKKTE

-299 KAAALQTAA
+299 EAAALQTAA

-328 GTDVWDMVESVLN
+328 GTDVWDMVESVLES
-341 GIKADLEKGKSF
+341 IKADLEKGKSY
-353 AWSGLDGLIKAGL
+353 AWSGLDGLIKTGL
-366 TTAESSQLDALVNGL
+366 TPAESSRLDALVNGL
-381 GAAQGATTTLTAL
+381 GAAQGATTDLTAL

-407 ATVNMVVEAKVYPKD
+407 ATVNMVVEATVYPKD

-446 TAAKTQLDTQPWEN
+446 TAAKTQLDAQPWEAA
-460 TILNTWNAT
+460 ILNNWNAT

-478 DTTHYARTAA
+478 DTTHYVRTAV

-509 YTPKTYTVTAAGCD
+509 YTPRNYTVTAAGCD

-540 LVDESQ
+540 LADENQ

-551 VNGASY
+551 VNDVSY
-557 DQGTGYRITGDTTI
+557 DQGAGYRITGDTTI

-614 KDTFRLRTPA
+614 KNTFRLRTPA

-635 GAGGYTVTAKPYS
+635 GAGGYTVTAKPYN
-648 ANTQGLVWKPASG
+648 ANTQGLVWEPASG
-661 LAMNGGTGTPLA
+661 LAMNGSTGTALA
-673 FTEGTDG
+673 FTEGADG
-680 SYTAEVTGDFDSVK
+680 SYTAEVTGSFDSVK
-694 VTYSLQLGWDDI
+694 VTYSLQLGWNDI

-725 TQDARKQMA
+725 TQDAQKQME
-734 GMQMLVEQISNLEML
+734 GMRMLVEQISNLEML

-763 TKNGISTAA
+763 TKNGISPAA

-780 GSHSEEADGGN
+780 ESHSEEADGGN

-859 LDTIIKKLGQV
+859 LDTIITKLGQV

-884 TGTLLTNLADAV
+884 AVELLTNLAAAV
-896 LRNAAKVQSVSVS
+896 LRNTAKVQSVTVS

-952 KDAGVETH
+952 KDHPDADTH

-965 DIAALETT
+965 DITTLETA
-973 LNKAAAAAAAEASAD
+973 LSKAAAAAAAEAKAD
-988 LTYYEKSA
+988 LAYYETSA
-996 DSGTLPTVGTA
+996 DSGKLPTVGTA

-1029 EITVTADNLTIQLPK
+1029 KITVTADNLTIQLPK
-1044 CSEEGYAYEYTVG
+1044 CSEEGYAYEYTVD

-1096 LKWVDTMNQ
+1096 LKWVDTMNR

-1116 AVTGTRCL
+1116 TGTGAQCL

-1148 SRTADNLKKLAAD
+1148 SMTADNLKKLAAD

-1209 ETGDIKEWTA
+1209 ETGDINEWTA
-1219 LDSANIVGAAGGV
+1219 LDGATVVGAGADGTITVG
-1232 IMVDTDNRIPVGSGV
+1232 TGSKIPVGSGL
-1247 MGGLILQAPMKLG
+1247 MGGLIMQAPMKLG

-1296 QLAGGTAKV
+1296 QLAGGTARV

-1364 TLKKLGV
+1364 TLTKLGV

-1426 GDDLKS
+1426 GDDLKN
-1432 VVGSIIVEDKL
+1432 VVGNIIVEDTL

-1448 LTLKGQTH
+1448 LTLKGKTH
-1456 QARDY
+1456 QAGDY

-1466 GTQGAQLL
+1466 GTEGAQLL

-1491 KNAAGSLNITGENV
+1491 KDAAGSLNITGENV
-1505 LVDLRGKTLA
+1505 LVDLRGKTLT

-1571 KDASS
+1571 KDAS

-1634 TVDGKTLY
+1634 TVDGKILY
-1642 AANVADITDLFRS
+1642 AANVADITDLFQS

-1665 NRLLDDALGYTAG
+1665 NRLLDEALGY
-1678 GTGNYPGINYL
+1678 TGNYPGINYL

-1723 DVKLTKETGK
+1723 DVKLTKEPGK

-1746 EKQTLK
+1746 ETQTLK

-1885 TQAGI
+1885 NQAGI
-1890 TDAATLTAIGKD
+1890 TDAATLTAIGND

-1923 DITGSGTKLSKLK
+1923 DITGSGTKLSGLK

-1972 TAAVTL
+1972 TATVTL

-1998 NGDDLAAALTK
+1998 NGDDLAAALAK

-2021 GPVTMTQDE
+2021 GPVTMTRDE

-2042 KLAQGTYKLLL
+2042 KLTQGTYKLLL

-2068 SADPAHRVVTGT
+2068 SADPDHRVVTGT
-2080 VSGKYTY
+2080 VSGKHTY
-2087 TLAAYAIQYTQNG
+2087 TLAAYAIQYKQNG

-2113 AADKNTT
+2113 TADENTT
-2120 VTVLNTLSLTA
+2120 VTVLNPLSLTA

-2139 HTLMGMAYVRMDGHQ
+2139 HTLMGMDYVCMDGHQ
-2154 FVFDKSGSV
+2154 FVFNKSGSV
-2163 LVVENGTVTAGEC
+2163 LVVENGTVTADAC

-2200 LKYAGGSGGGGGGGS
+2200 LKRSGGGGGGGGGS

-2260 LVGNGAGISVTGGHA
+2260 LVANGAGISVTGGHA

-2340 WSGYRSALKIT
+2340 WSGYRSTLKIT

>member
-48 ALLAEKYAD
+48 ALLAKEYAD
-57 KLTDGEK
+57 KLTDGEQ
-64 ALLRSGYLA
+64 ALLRSGCLA

-83 AADNSGQLVEVNPD
+83 AADNSGKLVEVDPD

-112 WIPVKAEIMADG
+112 WIPVKAEIMADS
-124 AVRDTVTLTESGGVY
+124 AVQRTVTLTENGGVY
-139 TGSFK
+139 TGKFD

-153 AVTYRMQVTED
+153 AVTYRMQVTAD

-195 ESLLLKEVKF
+195 ESLLKQELNVSLECVL
-205 SMRCAMDNYGGE
+205 DNMTGTNLSKHPFYE
-217 NQSDYPLYQVIAQL
+217 VIAKL
-231 NPKDGGG
+231 NPQDGGG
-238 LPLKADGT
+238 LPTSSDDPTPKTIDCT
-246 GGTLSINWDEEESA
+246 EPE
-260 KGKALTDDIR
+260 GKLLEQLTDDVKT
-270 ADKKAE
+270 DGKTE
-276 AGRLAAAYW
+276 AGKLAGKYVSGGAVQNAATLW
-285 NGTEVKDI
+285 TADGAA
-293 STLTAA
+293 LTAA
-299 KAAALQTAA
+299 TKDAYDQTLAMYKMKAAAMLFKQDTLW
-308 KNAQEQTAVLKKLE
+308 TTL
-322 GMSLAI
+322 
-328 GTDVWDMVESVLN
+328 ESVLES
-341 GIKADLEKGKSF
+341 IKADLEKGKSF
-353 AWSGLDGLIKAGL
+353 GWNGLDGLIKTGL
-366 TTAESSQLDALVNGL
+366 TPAESSQLDALVNGL
-381 GAAQGATTTLTAL
+381 GAAQGATTDLTAL

-407 ATVNMVVEAKVYPKD
+407 ATVNMVVEATVYPKD
-422 AATTTALQD
+422 ATETTALQD
-431 TGAAHTLRL
+431 TGAGHTLRL

-446 TAAKTQLDTQPWEN
+446 TAAKTQLDAQPWEK
-460 TILNTWNAT
+460 TILSNWNAT
-469 DGTGFSYDL
+469 DGTGFSYGL
-478 DTTHYARTAA
+478 DTTHYVRTAV
-488 FEPAVGA
+488 FEPAVTA
-495 GGLQKGV
+495 AGLQKGV

-509 YTPKTYTVTAAGCD
+509 YTPKTYTVTAEGCD

-530 GYGYTLKLPE
+530 GYGYTLDLPKLA
-540 LVDESQ
+540 DENQ

-557 DQGTGYRITGDTTI
+557 DQGTGYRITGNTTI

-635 GAGGYTVTAKPYS
+635 GAGGYTVTAKPYN

-661 LAMNGGTGTPLA
+661 LAMNGSTGTELA

-680 SYTAEVTGDFDSVK
+680 SYTAEVTGSFDSVK

-706 AQGYTAPNAE
+706 AQGYTALNAE

-725 TQDARKQMA
+725 TQDAQKQMA
-734 GMQMLVEQISNLEML
+734 GMQMLVGQISNLEML
-749 NENVEVVNNVIQSD
+749 NENVETVNSVIQSD
-763 TKNGISTAA
+763 TRNGISTAA

-780 GSHSEEADGGN
+780 GSHSEEADGS

-859 LDTIIKKLGQV
+859 LDTIITKLGQV

-877 DEHVNKE
+877 DEHINKE
-884 TGTLLTNLADAV
+884 AGTLLTNLADAV

-909 AAPKMTTTLQAA
+909 VAPKMTTTLQAA

-952 KDAGVETH
+952 KDPDADTH
-960 TLTAE
+960 NLTAA
-965 DIAALETT
+965 DITTLETT
-973 LNKAAAAAAAEASAD
+973 LSKAAAAAAAEAKAD
-988 LTYYEKSA
+988 LAYYETSA
-996 DSGTLPTVGTA
+996 DSGTLPAVGTA

-1019 KTYTATVDGE
+1019 KTYTATVGGE

-1044 CSEEGYAYEYTVG
+1044 CSEEGYAYEYTVD

-1096 LKWVDTMNQ
+1096 LKWVDTMNR

-1116 AVTGTRCL
+1116 TGTGAQCL

-1148 SRTADNLKKLAAD
+1148 SMTADKLKKLAAD
-1161 LAQNLLTFSAVELNN
+1161 LAQNLLTFSSVELNN

-1200 LSQLVGLIT
+1200 LSQLVDLIT

-1219 LDSANIVGAAGGV
+1219 LDSATVVGAAGGAITV
-1232 IMVDTDNRIPVGSGV
+1232 GTGSKIPVGSGL
-1247 MGGLILQAPMKLG
+1247 MGGLLLQAPMKLG

-1274 LAAAKLKSLRSDLV
+1274 LAAAKLKDLRSDLV

-1364 TLKKLGV
+1364 TLTKLGV

-1426 GDDLKS
+1426 GDDLKN
-1432 VVGSIIVEDKL
+1432 VVGNIIVEDTL

-1448 LTLKGQTH
+1448 LTLKGKTH
-1456 QARDY
+1456 QAGDY

-1466 GTQGAQLL
+1466 GTEGAQLL

-1491 KNAAGSLNITGENV
+1491 KDAAGSLNITGENV

-1571 KDASS
+1571 KDAS

-1634 TVDGKTLY
+1634 TVDGKILY
-1642 AANVADITDLFRS
+1642 AANVADITDLFQS

-1665 NRLLDDALGYTAG
+1665 NRLLDEALGY
-1678 GTGNYPGINYL
+1678 TGNYPGINYL

-1723 DVKLTKETGK
+1723 DVKLTKEPGK

-1746 EKQTLK
+1746 ETQTLK

-1826 SGTLSSGDALR
+1826 SSTLSSGDALR

-1885 TQAGI
+1885 NQAGI
-1890 TDAATLTAIGKD
+1890 TDAATLTAIGND

-1923 DITGSGTKLSKLK
+1923 DITGSGTKLSGLK

-1972 TAAVTL
+1972 TATVTL
-1978 KLFAAAKAI
+1978 KLFAEDKAI

-2021 GPVTMTQDE
+2021 GPVTMTQNE
-2030 KLTAGVSIVNAD
+2030 TLTAGVSIVNAD
-2042 KLAQGTYKLLL
+2042 KLTQGTYKLLL
-2053 QGTGRLTSDSPLTVG
+2053 QGNGRLTSDSQLTVG
-2068 SADPAHRVVTGT
+2068 SADPAHRVVPGT

-2087 TLAAYAIQYTQNG
+2087 TLAAYAIQYKQNG

-2120 VTVLNTLSLTA
+2120 VTVLNPLSLTA

-2139 HTLMGMAYVRMDGHQ
+2139 HTLMGMAKVRMGGHQ

-2163 LVVENGTVTAGEC
+2163 LVVENGTVTAEEC

-2189 SSVGATMTTYS
+2189 SSVGTTMTTYS
-2200 LKYAGGSGGGGGGGS
+2200 LKRSGGGGGGGGGGS

-2260 LVGNGAGISVTGGHA
+2260 LVANGAGISVTGGHA

-2335 VKYQN
+2335 AKYQN